1 MPIVNVCRGKIAMN
15 RNFLNFIDRI
25 KKQRV
30 VDYQKIKNTI
40 DGIFNLIKF
49 EIKPSITL
57 ISFITSE
64 DNQHIDAFFCSE
76 GEDKIHDYDVYLSEE
91 LFSTSMYKELMFTG
105 SIKYGKVF
113 NLPFA
118 EKTKDELIANDYT
131 DVIIVAIKFEEEIV
145 GFVSVLFSTIEN
157 ENKLEFF
164 FSYIEYV
171 SSLMSS
177 IVSSW
182 YKLYLMEKEKNKSN
196 IIIELSELALETTNI
211 PVILKS
217 LFKRIFELDNFC
229 SLGLFRIKKN
239 KFELYQGINIS
250 EQLANYFSEEDL
262 KIEKLPYYNHQN
274 LLDESLAKFQNQY
287 CLIIPVKS
295 ANIFLGFL
303 LIVTQPGTK
312 LSPDVENF
320 LRIITNQLFLILQR
334 RLLLDDIQAVTQM
347 SELSFFPV
355 FILDKNLRIIYV
367 NYQFEKIFRLKHT
380 HIIGNKIDNVLLF
393 NADEVKKIENAI
405 NNVLKTLKK
414 ESIKL
419 SIKVDDSG
427 QMRDY
432 TYFANL
438 SPTIN
443 NLTGE
448 YCVVFSLL
456 DVTDAEKL
464 RALADE
470 YNVRSQM
477 YLNVLTHDIFNIFF
491 AIEGYYEIV
500 RSEIPQ
506 EQQQVLNKVSEL
518 VERGTETVQHIR
530 LLSKV
535 LNTSVIEKKNILP
548 LRTILETIE
557 EKVRR
562 VCRAKDIIIDN
573 TIPTS
578 VKIRGTYFVIE
589 FFEYIVINLI
599 KSTTSKQVFVS
610 YSHSYDEKIN
620 KTVFVIT
627 VKGEIDQKIID
638 SMKDVIISS
647 DLEYGVRKQLWL
659 QVVKEIA
666 KRNEFEMSIASLNN
680 NDNTHLGVSF
690 KVLFEGENE

>member
-1 MPIVNVCRGKIAMN
+1 MN
-15 RNFLNFIDRI
+15 RNFLNFVDRI

-30 VDYQKIKNTI
+30 VDYLKIKNTI
-40 DGIFNLIKF
+40 DGIFNLVEF

-57 ISFITSE
+57 ISFFTSE
-64 DNQHIDAFFCSE
+64 DNQHVDAFFCSE
-76 GEDKIHDYDVYLSEE
+76 GEEKIHDYDVYLSEE
-91 LFSTSMYKELMFTG
+91 LFSTSMYKELMFAG
-105 SIKYGKVF
+105 GIKYGKVF
-113 NLPFA
+113 NLPFS
-118 EKTKDELIANDYT
+118 ERITNELIGNGYS
-131 DVIIVAIKFEEEIV
+131 DVIIFAVKLEEEIV
-145 GFVSVLFSTIEN
+145 GFVSVLFSNTEN

-171 SSLMSS
+171 SSLISS

-196 IIIELSELALETTNI
+196 VIIELSELALETTNI
-211 PVILKS
+211 PIILKS
-217 LFKRIFELDNFC
+217 LFKRIFELDNFY
-229 SLGLFRIKKN
+229 SLGLFRIKKSR
-239 KFELYQGINIS
+239 FELYQGINIS
-250 EQLANYFSEEDL
+250 EQLADYFSEQDL

-274 LLDESLAKFQNQY
+274 LLDETLATAKNQY
-287 CLIIPVKS
+287 CLVIPVKS

-312 LSPDVENF
+312 ISPDVESF

-334 RLLLDDIQAVTQM
+334 RLLLDDIQAITQM

-355 FILDKNLRIIYV
+355 FILDKSTRIIYV
-367 NYQFEKIFRLKHT
+367 NYQFERIFKLKHT

-393 NADEVKKIENAI
+393 NADEVEKVENAI
-405 NNVLKTLKK
+405 NSVLKTLKK

-419 SIKVDDSG
+419 SIKVEDSG

-456 DVTDAEKL
+456 DVTESEKL

-470 YNVRSQM
+470 YNIRSQM

-500 RSEIPQ
+500 KGEISK
-506 EQQQVLNKVSEL
+506 EQKQVLNKVSDL

-530 LLSKV
+530 LLSNV
-535 LNTSVIEKKNILP
+535 LNTTVVEKKSLLP

-557 EKVRR
+557 EKVKR
-562 VCRAKDIIIDN
+562 VCRTKNIVIENA
-573 TIPTS
+573 IPTS

-589 FFEYIVINLI
+589 FFEYIVTNLI
-599 KSTTSKQVFVS
+599 KSTSAEQVVVS
-610 YSHSYDEKIN
+610 YSHSYDEDIK
-620 KTVFVIT
+620 KTVLSIN

-666 KRNEFEMSIASLNN
+666 KRNEFEMSVDSLNI
-680 NDNTHLGVSF
+680 NDTPLGVSF

>member
-1 MPIVNVCRGKIAMN
+1 LV
-15 RNFLNFIDRI
+15 
-25 KKQRV
+25 
-30 VDYQKIKNTI
+30 
-40 DGIFNLIKF
+40 
-49 EIKPSITL
+49 
-57 ISFITSE
+57 
-64 DNQHIDAFFCSE
+64 
-76 GEDKIHDYDVYLSEE
+76 
-91 LFSTSMYKELMFTG
+91 
-105 SIKYGKVF
+105 
-113 NLPFA
+113 
-118 EKTKDELIANDYT
+118 
-131 DVIIVAIKFEEEIV
+131 
-145 GFVSVLFSTIEN
+145 
-157 ENKLEFF
+157 
-164 FSYIEYV
+164 
-171 SSLMSS
+171 
-177 IVSSW
+177 
-182 YKLYLMEKEKNKSN
+182 
-196 IIIELSELALETTNI
+196 
-211 PVILKS
+211 
-217 LFKRIFELDNFC
+217 
-229 SLGLFRIKKN
+229 
-239 KFELYQGINIS
+239 
-250 EQLANYFSEEDL
+250 
-262 KIEKLPYYNHQN
+262 
-274 LLDESLAKFQNQY
+274 
-287 CLIIPVKS
+287 IPVKS

-312 LSPDVENF
+312 ISPDVESF

-334 RLLLDDIQAVTQM
+334 RLLLDDIQAITQM

-355 FILDKNLRIIYV
+355 FILDKSTRIIYV
-367 NYQFEKIFRLKHT
+367 NYQFERIFKLKHT

-393 NADEVKKIENAI
+393 NADEVEKVENAI
-405 NNVLKTLKK
+405 NSVLKTLKK

-419 SIKVDDSG
+419 SIKVEDSG

-456 DVTDAEKL
+456 DVTESEKL

-470 YNVRSQM
+470 YNIRSQM

-500 RSEIPQ
+500 KGEISK
-506 EQQQVLNKVSEL
+506 EQKQVLNKVSDL

-530 LLSKV
+530 LLSNV
-535 LNTSVIEKKNILP
+535 LNTTVVEKKSLLP

-557 EKVRR
+557 EKVKR
-562 VCRAKDIIIDN
+562 VCRTKNIVIENA
-573 TIPTS
+573 IPTS

-589 FFEYIVINLI
+589 FFEYIVTNLI
-599 KSTTSKQVFVS
+599 KSTSAEQVVVS
-610 YSHSYDEKIN
+610 YSHSYDEDIK
-620 KTVFVIT
+620 KTVLSIN

-666 KRNEFEMSIASLNN
+666 KRNEFEMSVDSLSI
-680 NDNTHLGVSF
+680 NDTPLGVSF

>member
-1 MPIVNVCRGKIAMN
+1 MN
-15 RNFLNFIDRI
+15 RNFLNFVDRI

-30 VDYQKIKNTI
+30 VDYLKIKKTI
-40 DGIFNLIKF
+40 DGIFNLVEF
-49 EIKPSITL
+49 EIKPSIIL

-64 DNQHIDAFFCSE
+64 DNQYIDTFFCSE
-76 GEDKIHDYDVYLSEE
+76 GEEKIHDYDVYLSEE

-113 NLPFA
+113 NLPFS
-118 EKTKDELIANDYT
+118 EGIKSELIRTGYT
-131 DVIIVAIKFEEEIV
+131 DVIIVAIKLEEEIV
-145 GFVSVLFSTIEN
+145 GFVSVLFSNTEN

-171 SSLMSS
+171 SGLISS

-196 IIIELSELALETTNI
+196 VIIELSELALETTNI
-211 PVILKS
+211 PIILKS
-217 LFKRIFELDNFC
+217 LFKRIFELDNFY
-229 SLGLFRIKKN
+229 SLGLFRIKKSR
-239 KFELYQGINIS
+239 FELYQGINIS
-250 EQLANYFSEEDL
+250 EQLADYFSEQDL
-262 KIEKLPYYNHQN
+262 KIETLPYYNHQN
-274 LLDESLAKFQNQY
+274 LLDETLATAKNQY

-303 LIVTQPGTK
+303 FIVTQPGTK
-312 LSPDVENF
+312 ISPDVENF

-355 FILDKNLRIIYV
+355 FILDKSARIIYV

-380 HIIGNKIDNVLLF
+380 HIIGNKIYNVLLF
-393 NADEVKKIENAI
+393 NADEVEKVENAI
-405 NNVLKTLKK
+405 NSVLKTLKK

-419 SIKVDDSG
+419 CIKVEDSG

-456 DVTDAEKL
+456 DVTESEKL

-470 YNVRSQM
+470 YNIRSQM

-500 RSEIPQ
+500 KGEIPK
-506 EQQQVLNKVSEL
+506 EQKQVLNKVSDL

-535 LNTSVIEKKNILP
+535 LNTTVVEKKSLLP

-557 EKVRR
+557 EKVKR
-562 VCRAKDIIIDN
+562 VCRTKNIKIENA
-573 TIPTS
+573 IPTS
-578 VKIRGTYFVIE
+578 VKIRGTYFVID
-589 FFEYIVINLI
+589 FFEYIVTNLI
-599 KSTTSKQVFVS
+599 KSTTAEQVVVS
-610 YSHSYDEKIN
+610 YSHSYDEDIK
-620 KTVFVIT
+620 KTVLSIN

-666 KRNEFEMSIASLNN
+666 KRNEFEMSVDSLNI
-680 NDNTHLGVSF
+680 NDTPLGVSF

>member
-1 MPIVNVCRGKIAMN
+1 MN
-15 RNFLNFIDRI
+15 RNFLNFVDRI

-30 VDYQKIKNTI
+30 VDYLKIKNTI
-40 DGIFNLIKF
+40 DGIFNLVEF

-57 ISFITSE
+57 ISFFTSE
-64 DNQHIDAFFCSE
+64 DNQHVDAFFCSE
-76 GEDKIHDYDVYLSEE
+76 GEEKIHDYDVYLSEE
-91 LFSTSMYKELMFTG
+91 LFSTSMYKELMFAG
-105 SIKYGKVF
+105 GIKYGKVF
-113 NLPFA
+113 NLPFS
-118 EKTKDELIANDYT
+118 ERITNELIGNGYS
-131 DVIIVAIKFEEEIV
+131 DVIIFAVKLEEEIV
-145 GFVSVLFSTIEN
+145 GFVSVLFSNTEN

-171 SSLMSS
+171 SSLISS

-196 IIIELSELALETTNI
+196 VIIELSELALETTNI
-211 PVILKS
+211 PIILKS
-217 LFKRIFELDNFC
+217 LFKRIFELDNFY
-229 SLGLFRIKKN
+229 SLGLFRIKKSR
-239 KFELYQGINIS
+239 FELYQGINIS
-250 EQLANYFSEEDL
+250 EQLADYFSEQDL

-274 LLDESLAKFQNQY
+274 LLDETLATAKNQY
-287 CLIIPVKS
+287 CLVIPVKS

-312 LSPDVENF
+312 ISPDVESF

-334 RLLLDDIQAVTQM
+334 RLLLDDIQAITQM

-355 FILDKNLRIIYV
+355 FILDKSTRIIYV
-367 NYQFEKIFRLKHT
+367 NYQFERIFKLKHT

-393 NADEVKKIENAI
+393 NADEVEKVENAI
-405 NNVLKTLKK
+405 NSVLKTLKK

-419 SIKVDDSG
+419 SIKVEDSG

-456 DVTDAEKL
+456 DVTESEKL

-470 YNVRSQM
+470 YNIRSQM

-500 RSEIPQ
+500 KGEISK
-506 EQQQVLNKVSEL
+506 EQKQVLNKVSDL

-530 LLSKV
+530 LLSNV
-535 LNTSVIEKKNILP
+535 LNTTVVEKKSLLP

-557 EKVRR
+557 EKVKR
-562 VCRAKDIIIDN
+562 VCRTKNIVIENA
-573 TIPTS
+573 IPTS

-589 FFEYIVINLI
+589 FFEYIVTNLI
-599 KSTTSKQVFVS
+599 KSTSAEQVVVS
-610 YSHSYDEKIN
+610 YSHSYDEDIK
-620 KTVFVIT
+620 KTVLSIN

-666 KRNEFEMSIASLNN
+666 KRNEFEMSVDSLSI
-680 NDNTHLGVSF
+680 NDTPLGVSF